1 MQLTII
7 FSEKLKTEDLPS
19 SGRVDTIR
27 RIATQFNIRVV
38 KPDDVSS
45 GEVEKHILNIESSQS
60 EYFSRMKEHPFLPC
74 SH

>member
-45 GEVEKHILNIESSQS
+45 GEVEKHILKVHSPSISVG
-60 EYFSRMKEHPFLPC
+60 
-74 SH
+74 